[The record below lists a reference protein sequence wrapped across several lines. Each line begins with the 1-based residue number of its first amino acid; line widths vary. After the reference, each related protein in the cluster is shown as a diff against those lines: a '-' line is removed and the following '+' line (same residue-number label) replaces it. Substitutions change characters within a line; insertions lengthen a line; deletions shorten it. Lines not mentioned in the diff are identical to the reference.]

1 GLISNLDMLGLVT
14 ARTISKG
21 RYGRSKQ
28 INSCIPNNV
37 DAQAIMIE
45 SESEMEEV
53 FQRPYRHQSRL

>member
-1 GLISNLDMLGLVT
+1 MLGLVT

-37 DAQAIMIE
+37 DAEAIMVE
-45 SESEMEEV
+45 SEPEMEEV
-53 FQRPYRHQSRL
+53 FLRPYRHQSRL